1 MFRPLEFKILN
12 LLSSF
17 YMRYYSTNNPNHQ
30 VGLKEAVIKGLAP
43 DQGLYMPEHIPVM
56 PASFFEDL
64 PTMTFQEM
72 AYEVIGALFG
82 EDLNLSQVKA
92 LVDHTLVFD
101 APLVKVEEGVYSLEL
116 FHGPTLAF
124 KDFGARFCSKLM
136 SMLMEGEER
145 KVRVLVATSGDT
157 GSAVANGFYKVPGV
171 EVIILYPKGKVSA
184 LQEMQF
190 ITLGEN
196 IHCLQVD
203 GVFDDCQRMVKE
215 AFLDKDL
222 NEKMLLTSANS
233 INIARW
239 IPQCLYYFYA
249 WSRLPEKDKKL
260 AVSVPSGNFGNLG
273 AGILA
278 ERMGLP
284 IDVFVA
290 STNVNKIVPDFLHG
304 LNFKAKPSIATIS
317 NSMDVGNPSNFYRL
331 LALYGNDEALFREK
345 VKGFF
350 FDDEDTAKVMKKVQ
364 CETGYTL
371 DPHGAVGYLGLRNFL
386 RMNGDDYVG
395 IFLETAHPGKFKSV
409 VDQALGIDLEL
420 PDRLKEFMKGKK
432 KAAALPNDYG
442 AFREFLSSSN

>member
-1 MFRPLEFKILN
+1 MQ
-12 LLSSF
+12 
-17 YMRYYSTNNPNHQ
+17 YYSTNNPKHK
-30 VGLKEAVIKGLAP
+30 VTLKEAVIRGLAP
-43 DQGLYMPEHIPVM
+43 DQGLYMPDRIPAL
-56 PASFFEDL
+56 PSSFFEKIAA
-64 PTMTFQEM
+64 MSFQEIG
-72 AYEVIGALFG
+72 YEVIGLLFG
-82 EDLNLSQVKA
+82 EELSKEQIKE
-92 LVDHTLVFD
+92 LVDHTLTFD
-101 APLVKVEEGVYSLEL
+101 APLVKVGEGMYSLEL

-190 ITLGEN
+190 TTLGEN
-196 IHCLQVD
+196 IHCLEVD

-215 AFLDKDL
+215 AFLDQDL

-249 WSRLPEKDKKL
+249 WSRLPGKNKKL

-290 STNVNKIVPDFLHG
+290 STNINKIVPDFLHG
-304 LNFKAKPSIATIS
+304 LDFKAKPSISTIS

-331 LALYGNDEALFREK
+331 LALYGNDEALFRKK
-345 VKGFF
+345 VKGFY
-350 FDDEDTAKVMKKVQ
+350 FDDEDTAKAMKKVME
-364 CETGYTL
+364 ETGYIL

-386 RMNGDDYVG
+386 KMNPGEYVG

-409 VDQALGIDLEL
+409 VDEVLGIDLEL
-420 PDRLKEFMKGKK
+420 PDRLKEFMKGEKM
-432 KAAALPNDYG
+432 AEEISNDYG
-442 AFREFLSSSN
+442 AFRAYLDNSIK

>member
-1 MFRPLEFKILN
+1 
-12 LLSSF
+12 
-17 YMRYYSTNNPNHQ
+17 
-30 VGLKEAVIKGLAP
+30 
-43 DQGLYMPEHIPVM
+43 MPESIPVM
-56 PASFFEDL
+56 PDSFFEKL
-64 PTMTFQEM
+64 PSMSFQEIGY
-72 AYEVIGALFG
+72 AVIGALFG
-82 EDLNLSQVKA
+82 EDLNDVQVRD

-101 APLVKVEEGVYSLEL
+101 APLVKVEEGIYSLEL

-171 EVIILYPKGKVSA
+171 EVIILYPKGKVSE
-184 LQEMQF
+184 LQEKQF
-190 ITLGEN
+190 TTLGGN
-196 IHCLQVD
+196 IHCLEVD

-215 AFLDKDL
+215 AFLDKEL

-249 WSRLPEKDKKL
+249 WSRLSEKNKKL
-260 AVSVPSGNFGNLG
+260 AISVPSGNFGNLG

-278 ERMGLP
+278 QRMGLP
-284 IDVFVA
+284 IHTFVA
-290 STNVNKIVPDFLHG
+290 STNINRVVPDFLHG
-304 LNFKAKPSIATIS
+304 LTFQAIPSVSTIS

-331 LALYGNDEALFREK
+331 LALYGNDEAIFREK
-345 VKGFF
+345 VKGFY
-350 FDDEDTAKVMKKVQ
+350 FDDEDTANAMRKVKA
-364 CETGYTL
+364 ETGYIL

-386 RMNGDDYVG
+386 KMNPNEFVG

-409 VDQALGIDLEL
+409 VDKVLGIDLQLPARLAQFLNGEKKSEEL
-420 PDRLKEFMKGKK
+420 QNDFAAFKAFLLK
-432 KAAALPNDYG
+432 
-442 AFREFLSSSN
+442 